1 MSFEISI
8 EDRVRY
14 YFGNCSFEDKE
25 PLLDDRII
33 PDTPFRTDQ
42 DFSRIDP
49 NYQVDIKRYMSYTD
63 KPFWIQWGDC
73 SAWSN
78 YPVLIK
84 VRDVKKDHNDIL
96 PVCRKE
102 TLDFFKE
109 NNLPIKNGAGVIAN
123 LNSNRHW
130 RYAKEIKKYDVEWK
144 HKKSNVVW
152 RGASTGIHD
161 HVKRY
166 NRLNFV
172 ETYSS
177 IYDVGFHLLCQEVK
191 IKDRSLMK
199 QSLSVPQQLKY
210 KYIVCIIGND
220 RPSNMNWVLASNS
233 VPIFAKPRFHSWVCE
248 PWLKPNVHYVEVK
261 EDFSDFPEKIEWC
274 QTHDK
279 ECEEIAKNGKEFII
293 QNFTP
298 DKERV
303 AEKQLITKLVGKL

>member
-8 EDRVRY
+8 EDRVKY

-42 DFSRIDP
+42 NFARIDP
-49 NYQVDIKRYMSYTD
+49 NYQIDIKRYMSYTD

-73 SAWSN
+73 AAWSN

-96 PVCRKE
+96 PVCRQE
-102 TLDFFKE
+102 TLDFFKD

-130 RYAKEIKKYDVEWK
+130 RTAREIESHDIEWQDK
-144 HKKSNVVW
+144 RSNVIW

-177 IYDVGFHLLCQEVK
+177 SYDVGFHLLCQGVQV
-191 IKDRSLMK
+191 KDRSLVK
-199 QSLSVPQQLKY
+199 QRLSVPQQLGY
-210 KYIVCIIGND
+210 KYIVCISGND
-220 RPSNMNWVLASNS
+220 RASNTNWVVASNS

-274 QTHDK
+274 QAHDK
-279 ECEEIAKNGKEFII
+279 ECEEIARNGKEFME
-293 QNFTP
+293 QNFT
-298 DKERV
+298 KEK
-303 AEKQLITKLVGKL
+303 EIKTEIELIKKVVRE